1 MDFTF
6 FHFHLLLF
14 CLSHEPFHGHG
25 INEGGTALIRCTVG
39 AADAYVCA
47 CFVVFFFC
55 ASAAKNT
62 SNYANCWHS
71 SANWREKGQTQL
83 AFSLC
88 DCCVLRSLADF
99 TFFFFVCCPPLADLH
114 PFGVISFGF
123 CNFHRIYVLSGIL
136 NCIPNRNP
144 IHDTAIIAACICS
157 HSRCCSNGI
166 GICGGIPP
174 WLPTALYIN
183 YISAGKINIFMNFLS
198 PVVHCGVGQKMY
210 I

>member
-1 MDFTF
+1 MCARV
-6 FHFHLLLF
+6 LLF
-14 CLSHEPFHGHG
+14 
-25 INEGGTALIRCTVG
+25 
-39 AADAYVCA
+39 
-47 CFVVFFFC
+47 FFFLRLRC
-55 ASAAKNT
+55 KKHVELCKLLALL
-62 SNYANCWHS
+62 C
-71 SANWREKGQTQL
+71 QL
-83 AFSLC
+83 AGKRTNTAGFFTLRLLCFAFFSRFH
-88 DCCVLRSLADF
+88 VF
-99 TFFFFVCCPPLADLH
+99 FFFFVCCPPLADLH